1 MGTYIRPAGSR
12 GLARPLDFF
21 RRGAFM
27 NRPVPITGAQAQA
40 ALDKAVEQVRLNLPR
55 YTKKCQHHS
64 SVNGV

>member
-40 ALDKAVEQVRLNLPR
+40 ALDKAVERVLAGGNLA
-55 YTKKCQHHS
+55 
-64 SVNGV
+64 GL